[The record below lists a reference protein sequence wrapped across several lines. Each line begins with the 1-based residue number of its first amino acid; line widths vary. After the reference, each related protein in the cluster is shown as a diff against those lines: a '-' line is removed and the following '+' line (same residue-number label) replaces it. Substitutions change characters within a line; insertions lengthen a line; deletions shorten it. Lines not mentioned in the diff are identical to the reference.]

1 MSEIERR
8 RCPLPLSRFW
18 PPDWPS
24 PEMAS
29 IIEQYSYDIVTEIFE
44 PHPVA
49 RDLNQLDTQ
58 IIAKMKANSRAAHHA
73 LKADGQMGRVLDIY
87 ASLLET
93 DVLCPERATST

>member
-29 IIEQYSYDIVTEIFE
+29 IIEQYGYDIFE
-44 PHPVA
+44 PQSVA
-49 RDLNQLDTQ
+49 RDLNQLDKQ

-73 LKADGQMGRVLDIY
+73 LKVDGQMGRVLYIY

-93 DVLCPERATST
+93 DILCPERAAST